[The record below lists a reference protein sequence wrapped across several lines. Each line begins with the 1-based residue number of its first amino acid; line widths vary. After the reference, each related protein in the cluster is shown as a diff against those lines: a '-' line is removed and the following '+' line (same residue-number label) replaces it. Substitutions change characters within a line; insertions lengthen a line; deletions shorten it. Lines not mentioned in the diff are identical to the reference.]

1 MPLIKSGS
9 DKARQKNI
17 EKEIASGKDPKQA
30 VAIGYSVQREAKKD
44 KKKSDPPPKKKDYPM
59 PPSRFQ
65 RHDTDG
71 NGDKY

>member
-17 EKEIASGKDPKQA
+17 EKEIASGKDPRQA

-44 KKKSDPPPKKKDYPM
+44 KKKDDPPKKREYPM

-65 RHDTDG
+65 KKD
-71 NGDKY
+71 

>member
-1 MPLIKSGS
+1 MPLIKSAS
-9 DKARQKNI
+9 KEARQKNI

-44 KKKSDPPPKKKDYPM
+44 KKKDDPAPKKKEYPM

-65 RHDTDG
+65 KKD
-71 NGDKY
+71 

>member
-9 DKARQKNI
+9 KEAREKNI
-17 EKEIASGKDPKQA
+17 AKEIASGKDPKQA

-44 KKKSDPPPKKKDYPM
+44 KKKAAPPKKKEYPM

-65 RHDTDG
+65 KRDADG
-71 NGDKY
+71 NGGY